1 MKTLGLIGGTG
12 PESTV
17 EYYQA
22 IISKFQ
28 EKSGDPENLPEF
40 LINSINMY
48 KIFGLLE
55 NGKTEELIDYLTAA
69 VHQLEKA
76 GADFAVLAANTPH
89 IVFDQVQ
96 EKVDIP
102 LISIVEETVEKTR
115 QLKIQKVA
123 LIGTKFTMEN
133 DFFSRP
139 FADSGIEVQMPDA
152 EEQQYIHEKIVKEL
166 EKGIVEQDTK
176 EQFLDIIAMMEK
188 RGGVEGVILG
198 CTELPMLI
206 KPEDTGMHQLN
217 TTEIHVNAIVA
228 AILEDNEKVGK

>member
-28 EKSGDPENLPEF
+28 KKSGDSESLPEF

-48 KIFGLLE
+48 KIFELLE
-55 NGKTEELIDYLTAA
+55 NGKTDELIDYLVGA

-89 IVFDQVQ
+89 IVFGQVQ

-102 LISIVEETVEKTR
+102 LISIVEETAEKAR
-115 QLKIQKVA
+115 QL
-123 LIGTKFTMEN
+123 N
-133 DFFSRP
+133 
-139 FADSGIEVQMPDA
+139 
-152 EEQQYIHEKIVKEL
+152 
-166 EKGIVEQDTK
+166 
-176 EQFLDIIAMMEK
+176 
-188 RGGVEGVILG
+188 
-198 CTELPMLI
+198 I
-206 KPEDTGMHQLN
+206 K
-217 TTEIHVNAIVA
+217 
-228 AILEDNEKVGK
+228 K

>member
-28 EKSGDPENLPEF
+28 EKSGDSENLPEF

-48 KIFGLLE
+48 KIFELLE
-55 NGKTEELIDYLTAA
+55 NGRTEELTDYLAA
-69 VHQLEKA
+69 AIHQVERA

-96 EKVDIP
+96 SKVKIP
-102 LISIVEETVEKTR
+102 LISIVEETAEKTR
-115 QLKIQKVA
+115 QLNIKNVG
-123 LIGTKFTMEN
+123 LLGTKFTMEN
-133 DFFSRP
+133 NFFVRP
-139 FADSGIEVQMPDA
+139 FEESSIQLQMPNE

-166 EKGIVEQDTK
+166 EKGIVEPDTK
-176 EQFLDIIAMMEK
+176 ERFLDIVAKMEE
-188 RGGVEGVILG
+188 RDGIEGIILG
-198 CTELPMLI
+198 CTELPMII
-206 KPEDTGMHQLN
+206 KPEDTNMHQLN
-217 TTEIHVNAIVA
+217 TTDIHVDAIVA
-228 AILEDNEKVGK
+228 AILEMEK